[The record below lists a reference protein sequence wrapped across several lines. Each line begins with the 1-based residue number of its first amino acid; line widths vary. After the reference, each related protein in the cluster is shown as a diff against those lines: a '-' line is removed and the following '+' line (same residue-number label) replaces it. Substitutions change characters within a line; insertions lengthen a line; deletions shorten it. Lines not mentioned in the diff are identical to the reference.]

1 MIHPIQRFDMVI
13 KALAAIIFCAVL
25 AGCHGTPPANI
36 GVKDGKLAACPS
48 SPNCVSSQSPT
59 TDTEHYIAPLHYS
72 GSRDEARA
80 ALISVIESMKRTR
93 IVSVTD
99 DYVYAEFTSRIFRFV
114 DDVEF
119 SFDDST
125 KTIHVRSASR
135 LGHSDLGVNRKRIET
150 IRQLFDRRMQGT

>member
-1 MIHPIQRFDMVI
+1 MVI
-13 KALAAIIFCAVL
+13 KMLLPMLCLAVL
-25 AGCHGTPPANI
+25 IGCTGNPPTNI
-36 GVKDGKLAACPS
+36 GVKEGKLAACPL
-48 SPNCVSSQSPT
+48 SPNCVSSQSEAG
-59 TDTEHYIAPLHYS
+59 DKEHYIQPLHYT

-80 ALISVIESMKRTR
+80 ALVSVIESMKRTKV
-93 IVSVTD
+93 ITVAD

-119 SFDDST
+119 YFDDTT

-150 IRQLFDRRMQGT
+150 IRLLFDRQTEKK